1 MGKAAKLCA
10 KRPIF
15 KSRADYDPKVHGVC
29 AEPLVLII
37 APTRELVIQ
46 IHQEAL
52 KFCYRS
58 KLLPCVIYGGHPEED
73 QRNELRRGCDI
84 LISTPG
90 RLCHFMLKPEVLSLA
105 RVRWVISSALCSCR
119 FLIDR
124 IVTLSLTKPTKC

>member
-1 MGKAAKLCA
+1 MGKAGKLAA
-10 KRPIF
+10 KRPMF
-15 KSRADYDPKVHGVC
+15 KTRAEYDPKLHGVC

-58 KLLPCVIYGGHPEED
+58 KLLPCVIYGGHRESD
-73 QRNELRRGCDI
+73 QRDELRRGCDI

-90 RLCHFMLKPEVLSLA
+90 RLCHFMKKSDVLSLA
-105 RVRWVISSALCSCR
+105 RVRCV
-119 FLIDR
+119 
-124 IVTLSLTKPTKC
+124 VTPLVPASFSN